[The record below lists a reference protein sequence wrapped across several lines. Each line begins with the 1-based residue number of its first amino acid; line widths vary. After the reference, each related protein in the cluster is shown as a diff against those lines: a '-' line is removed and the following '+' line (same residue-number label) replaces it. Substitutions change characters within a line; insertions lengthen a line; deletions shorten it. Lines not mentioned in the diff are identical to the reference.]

1 MTKKQLFEKFILENI
16 DSCYRFAFSYTH
28 NKEDAE
34 DIVSQSILKALRSID
49 SLRDTNVIKSWFFKI
64 IANTSLTFLRKN
76 KNIVFM
82 DYDSIEDT
90 NGTTDDYSEL
100 SFNEIIEKLDIK
112 YKEILILRFFENM
125 TLQEISWVLNINE
138 NTIKTRLYR
147 ALKILKLE
155 IEGDLIWKN

>member
-76 KNIVFM
+76 KNIIFM

-125 TLQEISWVLNINE
+125 TLQEISGVLNINE

-155 IEGDLIWKN
+155 IEGDLI

>member
-155 IEGDLIWKN
+155 IEGDLI

>member
-1 MTKKQLFEKFILENI
+1 MTKKQLFEKFIIENI

-34 DIVSQSILKALRSID
+34 DIVSQSIIKALRSID
-49 SLRDTNVIKSWFFKI
+49 SLRDTNVLKSWFFKI

-82 DYDSIEDT
+82 DYDNIEDT

-100 SFNEIIEKLDIK
+100 SFNETIEKLDIK
-112 YKEILILRFFENM
+112 YREILILRFFENM
-125 TLQEISWVLNINE
+125 TLQEISGVLNINE

>member
-125 TLQEISWVLNINE
+125 TLQEISGVLNINE

-155 IEGDLIWKN
+155 IEGDLI

>member
-76 KNIVFM
+76 KNIIFM

-125 TLQEISWVLNINE
+125 TLQEISGVLNINE